1 MNINAS
7 IVDQRLE
14 GLLAQYGNQLAEL
27 AGTDTTRQKSLAFV
41 LLSVMTSL
49 DLETEEA
56 FDFLTEGGGDAGV
69 DAIHLGEVDD
79 GEFTVTI
86 FQGKYKHKNLDGE
99 SNFPENGVKNAINM
113 LFVLFDPSKPL
124 SVNEKLKPRIE
135 DIRSLIQDGYIPN
148 VRLMLCNNGSKW
160 DAEAQGWIE
169 QSGMNNE
176 QVQWVHFNH
185 DSIVQVLQRKKTV
198 SDSITLSGKA
208 IIEDFNFRR
217 VLVGKVA
224 VREIAELFNRNHD
237 LLLERN
243 IRRYLGLHA
252 NRVNASIHQT
262 LTDVNKQNNFY
273 FFNNGITMVCQKF
286 RHNALQGENYQ
297 LKLENIQVINGGQ
310 TCKTIQHTLND
321 PNNQNRYDN
330 VYVLLRLYE
339 LAEDDQDFIREI
351 TYATNSQNPVDL
363 RDLKSNDPIQYQ
375 LETGIQALG
384 YSYKRFRDDASI
396 SGKQITSAITAEA
409 VMAVWRKKPHQS
421 KFRRKELFGKL
432 YKIVFEH
439 LTPAQAVLAV
449 LVFRVAENERKR
461 PVYIKPEPSFLPY
474 SAHYMAMLIGQELLE
489 NHQLSFKNINQKN
502 LAVFVQDLEE
512 NKSIY
517 LNKAAD
523 LLQNALNKIYG
534 KRDVSLQQLSA
545 TFRRGDLLAYLPV
558 V

>member
-1 MNINAS
+1 
-7 IVDQRLE
+7 
-14 GLLAQYGNQLAEL
+14 
-27 AGTDTTRQKSLAFV
+27 
-41 LLSVMTSL
+41 
-49 DLETEEA
+49 
-56 FDFLTEGGGDAGV
+56 
-69 DAIHLGEVDD
+69 
-79 GEFTVTI
+79 
-86 FQGKYKHKNLDGE
+86 
-99 SNFPENGVKNAINM
+99 
-113 LFVLFDPSKPL
+113 
-124 SVNEKLKPRIE
+124 
-135 DIRSLIQDGYIPN
+135 
-148 VRLMLCNNGSKW
+148 
-160 DAEAQGWIE
+160 
-169 QSGMNNE
+169 
-176 QVQWVHFNH
+176 
-185 DSIVQVLQRKKTV
+185 
-198 SDSITLSGKA
+198 
-208 IIEDFNFRR
+208 
-217 VLVGKVA
+217 
-224 VREIAELFNRNHD
+224 FNRNHD

-321 PNNQNRYDN
+321 PGNRHSYDN

-384 YSYKRFRDDASI
+384 YSYKRFRDDAST
-396 SGKQITSAITAEA
+396 SGKQITSTITAEA

-432 YKIVFEH
+432 YKKVFEH

-474 SAHYMAMLIGQELLE
+474 SAHYMAMLMGQELLDK
-489 NHQLSFKNINQKN
+489 HQLSLKGISHKN
-502 LAVFVQDLEE
+502 LTALIQDLEE
-512 NKSIY
+512 NKSMY
-517 LNKAAD
+517 LNNAAN
-523 LLQNALNKIYG
+523 LLQNALTKIYG

-545 TFRRGDLLAYLPV
+545 TFRRGDLLEYLPV
-558 V
+558 A